1 MLPRLL
7 SLGVEGRRVGDL
19 GRASRPH
26 RSPLL
31 GPGQLGGS
39 PRVRS
44 AATFLESRRQ
54 EAGVTSCGTA
64 KTALSPCRSACSSCH
79 SSRRPSSCPAC
90 SSRCRRRSQ
99 DPRRPGT
106 RSRRACCPPPRS
118 AARSAQPPAAA
129 ACLSRPSSYEAHRAR
144 APRAP
149 RPKRACRPALARA
162 ARAAGAPAHW
172 QAGRAL
178 ASRRCHR

>member
-26 RSPLL
+26 RSPPVGPWVARWLVPSAQRSHVRGEPAPGGRGNELWHCQDGTVTLPFRLL
-31 GPGQLGGS
+31 I
-39 PRVRS
+39 
-44 AATFLESRRQ
+44 
-54 EAGVTSCGTA
+54 
-64 KTALSPCRSACSSCH
+64 
-79 SSRRPSSCPAC
+79 
-90 SSRCRRRSQ
+90 

-129 ACLSRPSSYEAHRAR
+129 ACLSRPSSYEAHQAR

-178 ASRRCHR
+178 ASQRCHR